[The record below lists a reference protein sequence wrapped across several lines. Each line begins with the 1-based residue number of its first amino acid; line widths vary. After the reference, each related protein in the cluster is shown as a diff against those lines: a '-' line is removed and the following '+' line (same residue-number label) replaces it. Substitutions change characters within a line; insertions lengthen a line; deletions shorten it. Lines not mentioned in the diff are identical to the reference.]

1 MGLFN
6 MTVGGPQII
15 GGGGVGDVTDM
26 NDTIGGLVN
35 TMQSQKKFGNNQG
48 GSYQQ
53 QQPVAPPP
61 VQQPKPVS

>member
-15 GGGGVGDVTDM
+15 GGGGGDVTDM

-35 TMQSQKKFGNNQG
+35 VMSSQKKLSTN
-48 GSYQQ
+48 
-53 QQPVAPPP
+53 
-61 VQQPKPVS
+61 